1 MENTIMSEM
10 DVKDAICQL
19 KFAVRHEEWSSVKDV
34 IEYLQ
39 DFLSHRS

>member
-1 MENTIMSEM
+1 MSEM

-39 DFLSHRS
+39 DFLEPEDLEEEE